1 MSDAEVEVK
10 KKRGRPKKVESSAS
24 TAKATPAKKPAKS
37 SKKAPAEPKAT
48 ARAQTGNN
56 RAAEALKVKESRPKA
71 ALLKQGEK
79 GASAEL
85 KTNEKD
91 STTTSRKPRTVKLVK
106 AEKAKQASQL
116 ESIGHQEQP
125 AEALTAAVSSQASQQ
140 KSAIS
145 KADEIAS
152 TEPERTQTGPKSPAP
167 TAIQQSTILSA
178 LRATTGSSSIPPP
191 PPPPPAIPAVTA
203 MPPPKTPVSNLAS
216 SISKSRK
223 ILPDP
228 TNSGFKVGPATGKQ
242 AVVRNL
248 DEITRIGAQR
258 SMPSQPRAQYPPAA
272 EDIRKTKKYKA
283 LSRRWLAGMVAMPI
297 LICTSWALYERV
309 FYDKTPRSLPGANA
323 FPPSGS
329 SNESFNSSA
338 STESSINSSTT

>member
-1 MSDAEVEVK
+1 MSGAEVEVK

-71 ALLKQGEK
+71 TLLKQGEK

-91 STTTSRKPRTVKLVK
+91 SATTPRTPRTVKLVK

-116 ESIGHQEQP
+116 ESIGHREQP
-125 AEALTAAVSSQASQQ
+125 AETLTASVSSQTSQQ

-145 KADEIAS
+145 KADEIAP
-152 TEPERTQTGPKSPAP
+152 TEPERTQTGPESPSP

-178 LRATTGSSSIPPP
+178 LRATTGSSSN

-228 TNSGFKVGPATGKQ
+228 TNNSFKVGPATGKQ

-323 FPPSGS
+323 FPPSRS
-329 SNESFNSSA
+329 SNESFNSSS
-338 STESSINSSTT
+338 STESSISSSTT